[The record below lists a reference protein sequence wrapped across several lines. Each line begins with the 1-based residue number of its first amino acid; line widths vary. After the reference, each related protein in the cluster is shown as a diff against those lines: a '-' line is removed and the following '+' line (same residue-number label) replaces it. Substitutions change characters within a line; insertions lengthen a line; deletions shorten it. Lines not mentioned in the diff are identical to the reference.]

1 VDDPTVDERLLGPGG
16 PFELTTEPVGGV
28 EMTVFRQRHR
38 SLGELLDASA
48 AHGDADF
55 LVFDGGPRLTFT
67 QHRRLAAGVA
77 RSLRERHGIG
87 PGDRVAVAAANGP
100 GWVLTAAACAELGA
114 VLVALNSWWTADE
127 LRAAL
132 DLTDPAVVVA
142 DAPRRALLG
151 GDRPVIAAEAVLDDL
166 AGGGTEPGPPA
177 PVAEDDP
184 ALLLFTSGTTGRPKA
199 AVLSHRSVIGF
210 VQLTSLI
217 GARTALAR
225 PAAAGPRPPTV
236 RLAVFPLFHVS
247 GYGSHLG
254 ALAWGLKT
262 VWPAGAFDPGR
273 VLELTR
279 QEGITVWNGAST
291 HLIRLLDHPAIDSVD
306 PRQLQQVGIG
316 GSATTPSLIARTA
329 ARFSHLVGTF
339 GSGYG
344 LTESGGLV
352 SHATN
357 EELRAAPDCVGAP
370 LPTVEVRIVDG
381 DGHPVPDGVPGTI
394 CVRSPI
400 LMSGWW
406 KGEAL
411 PDDRWLRTEDF
422 GRLEGGRLHIASRIR
437 DLIIRGGENVYPVE
451 VEDCLDGHPDVVESA
466 VYGRD
471 DETYGQVVHAAVH
484 LRPGAGATPGDLRR
498 HCADRLAYYK
508 VPDEVHLHPDPLP
521 RNAAGKLLK
530 TALRDGTP

>member
-1 VDDPTVDERLLGPGG
+1 VDEPTVDDRLLGPGG

-28 EMTVFRQRHR
+28 PLAVFRNRHR

-48 AHGDADF
+48 AHGDAEF
-55 LVFDGGPRLTFT
+55 LVFDGGPRLTFA

-77 RSLRERHGIG
+77 RSLRTGHGIG

-142 DAPRRALLG
+142 DAPRRVLLD
-151 GDRPVIAAEAVLDDL
+151 GDRPVIAAESVLDDL
-166 AGGGTEPGPPA
+166 AGGGADPAPPA

-184 ALLLFTSGTTGRPKA
+184 AVLLFTSGTTGRPKA
-199 AVLSHRSVIGF
+199 AVLSHRSIVGF
-210 VQLTSLI
+210 VQLTSFI

-225 PAAAGPRPPTV
+225 AAPAGSRPPTV

-247 GYGSHLG
+247 GLGSHLG

-279 QEGITVWNGAST
+279 EEGITVWNGAST
-291 HLIRLLDHPAIDSVD
+291 HLIRLLDHPGIDSFD
-306 PRQLQQVGIG
+306 PLQIQQVGIG
-316 GSATTPSLIARTA
+316 GSATTPSLIARTE
-329 ARFSHLVGTF
+329 ARFPHLEATF

-352 SHATN
+352 SHAPN
-357 EELRAAPDCVGAP
+357 ALLRAAPDCVGPP
-370 LPTVEVRIVDG
+370 LPTVEVRITDDDG
-381 DGHPVPDGVPGTI
+381 RPVPDGDLGTI

-406 KGEAL
+406 RGEAL
-411 PDDRWLRTEDF
+411 PADRWLRTEDY
-422 GRLEGGRLHIASRIR
+422 GRFEDGLLYLASRHR
-437 DLIIRGGENVYPVE
+437 DLIIRGGENVFPIE
-451 VEDCLDGHPDVVESA
+451 VEDCLDGHPEVVESA

-471 DETYGQVVHAAVH
+471 DATYGQVVHASVH
-484 LRPGAGATPGDLRR
+484 LRPGAATTPADLRR
-498 HCADRLAYYK
+498 HCATRLAYYK
-508 VPDEVHLHPDPLP
+508 VPDEVHVHDGPLP
-521 RNAAGKLLK
+521 RNAAGKLVK
-530 TALRDGTP
+530 RDLV